1 MHRNRGKCKCEAD
14 VSPDEMWVREFRPYR
29 AEDLILTVLDQRQH
43 GRIEDHAH
51 LEDKDGKE

>member
-1 MHRNRGKCKCEAD
+1 MHRNRGKFKREAAM
-14 VSPDEMWVREFRPYR
+14 SPDEMRVREFCPYR

-51 LEDKDGKE
+51 LMDKDVNI